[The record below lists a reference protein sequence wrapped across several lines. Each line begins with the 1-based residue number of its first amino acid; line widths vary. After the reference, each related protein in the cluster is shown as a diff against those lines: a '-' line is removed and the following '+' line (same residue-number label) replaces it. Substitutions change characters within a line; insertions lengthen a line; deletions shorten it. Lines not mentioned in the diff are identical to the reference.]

1 MKEAYYF
8 HDDTVIM
15 NYSKKYITYKR
26 DIIETDLFD
35 EFLDHFLV
43 HLKKTHYDLYNFLA
57 EGGKDNEL
65 IKKELK
71 FVLTSLLVET
81 PEKINDPY
89 TERPEEIS
97 AIIEAGYQ
105 YWRSLQRYSIL
116 FTTNS
121 EGFADRNFINAD
133 VAENDIVLQLYRDVS
148 QRAQGYENGVYS
160 QLQAGTTAT
169 KLER

>member
-35 EFLDHFLV
+35 EFLDHFLE
-43 HLKKTHYDLYNFLA
+43 HLKATHYDLYNFLA

-105 YWRSLQRYSIL
+105 YWRSLQR
-116 FTTNS
+116 
-121 EGFADRNFINAD
+121 
-133 VAENDIVLQLYRDVS
+133 
-148 QRAQGYENGVYS
+148 
-160 QLQAGTTAT
+160 
-169 KLER
+169 